1 MPSATAGSHLQGVTR
16 ADARPGRW
24 PWWAVV
30 TLLGALLTGPLAP
43 PGSVG
48 AHASLVRS
56 VPAHRAVLGQ
66 MPDRV
71 NLWFNERL
79 EPAYSTV
86 SVWNE
91 AGAQVDSRDGAVGG
105 DDPRRLSVTVQ
116 TRAAGLYT
124 VKYRVLS
131 VDGHIVDS
139 HFIFTV
145 KGQRP

>member
-1 MPSATAGSHLQGVTR
+1 MSRWR
-16 ADARPGRW
+16 A
-24 PWWAVV
+24 
-30 TLLGALLTGPLAP
+30 GALAVALLVCVVCPAP
-43 PGSVG
+43 PAA

-56 VPAHRAVLGQ
+56 TPAHRAVLGQ

-71 NLWFNERL
+71 QLWFNERL

-91 AGAQVDSRDGAVGG
+91 AGAQVDARDATVGP
-105 DDPRRLSVTVQ
+105 DDPRRLSVTVEVRQ
-116 TRAAGLYT
+116 PGLYT

-139 HFIFTV
+139 RLTFTV
-145 KGQRP
+145 KGTRS